1 MTLDLVL
8 PDALIKNLQNYTTI
22 ISTSEAFTEKWP
34 VILLPKKIRRKKT
47 FLNRFMYAW
56 RT

>member
-1 MTLDLVL
+1 VTLDLVL

-34 VILLPKKIRRKKT
+34 VILLPKKFGGKKL
-47 FLNRFMYAW
+47 F
-56 RT
+56 